1 MAALFPEFL
10 NPGDRIG
17 ITSTARKVLAE
28 ELAPIKQMLEED
40 GFEVV
45 FADGLF
51 EEENQFAGSDEV
63 RAKAF
68 QQMLDDDSIKAILCA
83 RGGYGTVR
91 MVDLVDWSR
100 FKDNPK
106 WICGFSDVTTIHS
119 HANRLGVA
127 TIHCTMGTGYK
138 TDDRS
143 NPNYDTLIKCLT
155 GRPDNIST
163 EYHEMNRPGECSGE
177 LVGGNLSVLY
187 SLLGSESE
195 VETEGK
201 ILFIEDLDEY
211 LYHIDR
217 MMINLKRNGTLAGLK
232 GLVIGGMSDMND
244 NDVPFGKTAVEI
256 IAEHVADY
264 DYPVAFGF
272 PIGHEQKN
280 LATTLGSQ
288 VTLKVNSSD
297 SRLCY

>member
-1 MAALFPEFL
+1 MPIIQPPFL
-10 NPGDRIG
+10 KPGDIVG

-28 ELAPIKQMLEED
+28 ELAPIKQMLVED
-40 GFEVV
+40 GFKVV

-51 EEENQFAGSDEV
+51 EVENQFAGSDET

-100 FKDNPK
+100 FKNNPK

-119 HANRLGVA
+119 HTNRLGVA

-138 TDDRS
+138 TADRS
-143 NPNYDTLIKCLT
+143 NPNYDTLVKSLT
-155 GRPDNIST
+155 GNQEDILADR
-163 EYHEMNRPGECSGE
+163 HKMNRVGEVSGE
-177 LVGGNLSVLY
+177 LVGGNLSVLF
-187 SLLGSESE
+187 SLIGSDSE
-195 VETEGK
+195 LETAGK

-244 NDVPFGKTAVEI
+244 NDVPFGKSAVEI
-256 IAEHVADY
+256 IAEHVSDY

-272 PIGHEQKN
+272 TIGHEQKN
-280 LATTLGSQ
+280 LATTLGGQ
-288 VTLKVNSSD
+288 VTLKVNLND
-297 SRLCY
+297 TRLIY

>member
-1 MAALFPEFL
+1 MPNIQPPFL
-10 NPGDRIG
+10 KPGDIVG

-28 ELAPIKQMLEED
+28 ELAPIKQMLVED

-45 FADGLF
+45 LADGLF
-51 EEENQFAGSDEV
+51 EVENQFAGSDET

-68 QQMLDDDSIKAILCA
+68 QQLLDDDSVRAILCA

-100 FKDNPK
+100 FKNNPK

-138 TDDRS
+138 TADRS
-143 NPNYDTLIKCLT
+143 NPNYDTLVKSLT
-155 GRPDNIST
+155 GNQ
-163 EYHEMNRPGECSGE
+163 EYILADRHKMNRVGEVSGQ

-195 VETEGK
+195 VETDGK

-217 MMINLKRNGTLAGLK
+217 MMINLKRNRTLAGLK
-232 GLVIGGMSDMND
+232 ALVIGGMSDMND
-244 NDVPFGKTAVEI
+244 NDVPFGKNAFEI

-280 LATTLGSQ
+280 LATILGGQ